1 MSELP
6 RSVASVVER
15 SPLQRVGAEDL
26 RGWWFLA
33 LVQIGVAICVPL
45 FALGGQLGQHMRF
58 VDLVPALL
66 AGTTLTALCCMLT
79 GLVGVR
85 ARVPTALIVQRA
97 FGSGGGKL
105 VAAIFIVTLFGWF
118 GVQTELLVR
127 SVNAL
132 LQSSAGTTVNP
143 LVLTLLCGLIMSST
157 AIIGVKALG
166 KVAYL
171 AVPLLLL
178 VIGVPTWLTLATR
191 DLPALVTAPAAAT
204 PFSFGVAVSIVF
216 GGHMVGTAVAP
227 DLTRFLRS
235 PRDVVVGC
243 TVSLGIVLPTLIAVS
258 SLLAV
263 AYGTGDLVT
272 LLVATSVG
280 APAMIVVILATW
292 TSNDKNLY
300 ESALSLSTLLPRI
313 ERWKLTAIAG
323 VVGTLIAAAGIF
335 QHFIMMLIALGI
347 TIGPIAGVYVADFAL
362 RRAAYVSDAA
372 PAEPTIRWSA
382 VAAWVVGILVGMTT
396 LPTDQLGFGLL
407 TLTHVSA
414 LDALL
419 AASLAYAGLHYAS
432 GAPTASRVGA

>member
-1 MSELP
+1 MSDLS
-6 RSVASVVER
+6 RTVSSVVER
-15 SPLQRVGAEDL
+15 SPLQRVGADEL

-58 VDLVPALL
+58 ADLVPALL
-66 AGTTLTALCCMLT
+66 TGTTLTAICCILT

-85 ARVPTALIVQRA
+85 ARVPTALVVQRA

-118 GVQTELLVR
+118 GVQTELLVK

-132 LQSSAGTTVNP
+132 LLSSTGRSMNP
-143 LVLTLLCGLIMSST
+143 LLLTLLCGLVMSST

-171 AVPLLLL
+171 AVPLLLF

-191 DLPALVTAPAAAT
+191 DLDSLVYAAPTAA

-216 GGHMVGTAVAP
+216 GGHMVGTAVVP
-227 DLTRFLRS
+227 DLSRFLRS
-235 PRDVVVGC
+235 PRDVIIGC
-243 TVSLGIVLPTLIAVS
+243 SVSLGTVLPILIGLAA
-258 SLLAV
+258 LLAV

-280 APAMIVVILATW
+280 IPALVVVILATW

-300 ESALSLSTLLPRI
+300 ESALSLSTLLPSV
-313 ERWKLTAIAG
+313 ERWKLTAAAG
-323 VVGTLIAAAGIF
+323 VIGTLIAAAGIF
-335 QHFIMMLIALGI
+335 QHFILLLIALGI
-347 TIGPIAGVYVADFAL
+347 TIGPIAGVYLADFAL
-362 RRAAYVSDAA
+362 RRPAYLADIAPDA
-372 PAEPTIRWSA
+372 PTIRWSA
-382 VAAWVVGILVGMTT
+382 VVAWLVGIAIGVST
-396 LPTDQLGFGLL
+396 LPTDQMGLGLL

-419 AASLAYAGLHYAS
+419 GAALAYT
-432 GAPTASRVGA
+432 GAHFATASSAAARVGT